1 MRLAWGTTKAC
12 CRNLKTTTRPGRSD
26 PIKARGRR
34 RTAAVDADA
43 LKPGTLR
50 GAYVLKKELASGGG
64 GTVYEAQH
72 RILGRRAAVKVLRRQ
87 LAASPQMVARFVQEA
102 RAVNMI
108 KHPSIVD
115 IFEFDDL
122 PDGRPFYVMELLE
135 GIDLRS
141 ILTERG
147 RFPPGEVLEIL
158 EPVCS
163 ALQAAHDLGIVH
175 RDLKASNIFIANVG
189 GKRVVKLLDFGIA
202 KLLHP
207 DAGEGGLTVVGT
219 RLGTSYTMAPE
230 QIRGDGVD
238 ARTDIY
244 ALGVVLYHLLT
255 GQYPFRAETMTDIE
269 RQHLEAPPPRPSQ
282 AAPRAA
288 GPRRRRAALHGEDR
302 RAPLPDASRRSSRRC
317 ATRSAPRPP
326 SAEVTRARRRDL
338 RRDPDR
344 RRRRRRERRGAGRHV
359 RDPRRHRAELPRP
372 PGMTLP
378 LQTGSAIIG
387 ARVLSGG
394 RRARP
399 RASATRPLA
408 LANELARRAR
418 RRGPRRTPTFTSTSS
433 STSAARSSRTRRRRR
448 AARRSW
454 AASCCPPPTGRRRR
468 TSTASTSPPPPGPE
482 SSRASWALTCTS
494 TCHVHVSRARARITA
509 IDAAGQATSSLSR
522 RFGSRWRRPC
532 FHSRR

>member
-1 MRLAWGTTKAC
+1 VLPKSEDYD
-12 CRNLKTTTRPGRSD
+12 KTRALGPNQGPGAS
-26 PIKARGRR
+26 AASA
-34 RTAAVDADA
+34 AAVDADA
-43 LKPGTLR
+43 LKPGTLA

-64 GTVYEAQH
+64 GTVYEAHH

-87 LAASPQMVARFVQEA
+87 LASSPQMVARFVQEA

-141 ILTERG
+141 ILNERG

-244 ALGVVLYHLLT
+244 ALGVVLYHLVT

-269 RQHLEAPPPRPSQ
+269 RLHLESPVPRPSQ
-282 AAPRAA
+282 AAPVPPALDAVVLRCMEKTAE
-288 GPRRRRAALHGEDR
+288 RRFQTVKAFMDALR
-302 RAPLPDASRRSSRRC
+302 DAVG
-317 ATRSAPRPP
+317 TKTVEP
-326 SAEVTRARRRDL
+326 EVTA
-338 RRDPDR
+338 
-344 RRRRRRERRGAGRHV
+344 RGAAIFVEIRIADGA
-359 RDPRRHRAELPRP
+359 DAESDEVLDDTSAILDATEHSLRGA
-372 PGMTLP
+372 GMTLP

-387 ARVLSGG
+387 ARVLSADAGKAAG
-394 RRARP
+394 ERDQTLAVAKELAEELSARP
-399 RASATRPLA
+399 SAHADVHVNIVVHVGRAVIKESAEAPGGKEVVGG
-408 LANELARRAR
+408 ELLSTADWAPQDPVN
-418 RRGPRRTPTFTSTSS
+418 GVHITP
-433 STSAARSSRTRRRRR
+433 AART
-448 AARRSW
+448 
-454 AASCCPPPTGRRRR
+454 
-468 TSTASTSPPPPGPE
+468 
-482 SSRASWALTCTS
+482 
-494 TCHVHVSRARARITA
+494 
-509 IDAAGQATSSLSR
+509 
-522 RFGSRWRRPC
+522 
-532 FHSRR
+532 